1 MNCLFAET
9 LTTNDD
15 VFRVKDQDET
25 FSDDGISLSTI
36 VVAVS
41 VVLGLSLFTIV
52 MLVVV
57 LLRNRRNNG
66 MSNAGS
72 AEQHRKR
79 QYKSTVMQS
88 NTYQNIQSV
97 EGRSNSD
104 ITVSNLNCR
113 ECQGRVGNCNC
124 NCNCMVTAKEK
135 DDIQTETSSYE
146 ELDFSDSA
154 MDTNNGGS

>member
-9 LTTNDD
+9 LTTNDN
-15 VFRVKDQDET
+15 VIRVKEQNET
-25 FSDDGISLSTI
+25 ISDDGISLSTI

-41 VVLGLSLFTIV
+41 VVLGLSLFMIV

-72 AEQHRKR
+72 AEQHRRR
-79 QYKSTVMQS
+79 QYKSTTMQS

-97 EGRSNSD
+97 VGRSNSD
-104 ITVSNLNCR
+104 IPVSHFNCR
-113 ECQGRVGNCNC
+113 ECQGRVG

-135 DDIQTETSSYE
+135 DDIQT
-146 ELDFSDSA
+146 
-154 MDTNNGGS
+154 

>member
-25 FSDDGISLSTI
+25 ISDDGIPLSTI
-36 VVAVS
+36 IVAVS
-41 VVLGLSLFTIV
+41 VVLGLSLITIV

-72 AEQHRKR
+72 TKLHRKR
-79 QYKSTVMQS
+79 QYKSTTMQS
-88 NTYQNIQSV
+88 NTYKNIQSV

-104 ITVSNLNCR
+104 ISASNFNCR
-113 ECQGRVGNCNC
+113 ERQGRVG

-146 ELDFSDSA
+146 EQDFSDSA
-154 MDTNNGGS
+154 MYTNQGSS

>member
-25 FSDDGISLSTI
+25 ISDDGISLSTI
-36 VVAVS
+36 IVAVS

-57 LLRNRRNNG
+57 LLRNRRNNR

-72 AEQHRKR
+72 AILHRKR
-79 QYKSTVMQS
+79 QYKSTVMQL

-97 EGRSNSD
+97 KGRSNTD
-104 ITVSNLNCR
+104 ISASNFNCR

-124 NCNCMVTAKEK
+124 MVTDKEK
-135 DDIQTETSSYE
+135 DDIQTETSSYD

-154 MDTNNGGS
+154 IGTNQGGS

>member
-1 MNCLFAET
+1 
-9 LTTNDD
+9 
-15 VFRVKDQDET
+15 
-25 FSDDGISLSTI
+25 
-36 VVAVS
+36 
-41 VVLGLSLFTIV
+41 
-52 MLVVV
+52 
-57 LLRNRRNNG
+57 

-72 AEQHRKR
+72 AEQHRR
-79 QYKSTVMQS
+79 CQYKSTTMQS

-104 ITVSNLNCR
+104 ISTSNFNCR

-124 NCNCMVTAKEK
+124 MVTAREK

-154 MDTNNGGS
+154 MYTNQGSS

>member
-1 MNCLFAET
+1 MNCYFAET
-9 LTTNDD
+9 LTTNGN
-15 VFRVKDQDET
+15 VIQVKEHNET
-25 FSDDGISLSTI
+25 ISDDGIPLSTI

-72 AEQHRKR
+72 AEQHRRR
-79 QYKSTVMQS
+79 QYKSTTMQS

-104 ITVSNLNCR
+104 IPVSHFNCR

-124 NCNCMVTAKEK
+124 MVSE
-135 DDIQTETSSYE
+135 
-146 ELDFSDSA
+146 SA
-154 MDTNNGGS
+154 IGTNQGGS

>member
-1 MNCLFAET
+1 MNCYFAET
-9 LTTNDD
+9 LTTNGN
-15 VFRVKDQDET
+15 VIQVKEQSET
-25 FSDDGISLSTI
+25 ISVDGIHLSTI

-41 VVLGLSLFTIV
+41 VVLGLSLITIV
-52 MLVVV
+52 MLVV
-57 LLRNRRNNG
+57 LLRSRRNNG

-72 AEQHRKR
+72 AILHRLR
-79 QYKSTVMQS
+79 QYRSTNMQS
-88 NTYQNIQSV
+88 HSYKNIQSV

-104 ITVSNLNCR
+104 ISASNFNCR
-113 ECQGRVGNCNC
+113 ECQGRVG

-154 MDTNNGGS
+154 MDTNNGSS

>member
-1 MNCLFAET
+1 MNCLFSET

-25 FSDDGISLSTI
+25 ISDDGIPLSTI
-36 VVAVS
+36 IVAVS
-41 VVLGLSLFTIV
+41 VVLGLSLITIV

-57 LLRNRRNNG
+57 LLRNRRNNR

-72 AEQHRKR
+72 AEQHRRR
-79 QYKSTVMQS
+79 QYKSTTMQS

-97 EGRSNSD
+97 VGRSNSD
-104 ITVSNLNCR
+104 IPVSHFNCR

-124 NCNCMVTAKEK
+124 MVTDKEK
-135 DDIQTETSSYE
+135 DDIQTETSSYD

>member
-15 VFRVKDQDET
+15 VIRGKGQNET
-25 FSDDGISLSTI
+25 ISDDRISLSTI

-72 AEQHRKR
+72 TKLHRKH
-79 QYKSTVMQS
+79 QYKSIVMQS

-104 ITVSNLNCR
+104 ISTSNFNCR
-113 ECQGRVGNCNC
+113 ERQGRVGNCNC
-124 NCNCMVTAKEK
+124 AVTAKEK
-135 DDIQTETSSYE
+135 YDIQTETSSYE

-154 MDTNNGGS
+154 MDTKNGGS